1 MVESFDPF
9 RDWLEIEPHEHPV
22 DHYRLLGIRR
32 FESNP
37 EMIEAAADERM
48 NRIRSYQTGP
58 RGRLTQPI
66 LNAISK
72 ARLCLLDRQKRA
84 DYDHQL
90 QGLDQLTQEGDEGE
104 VTAEQS
110 AEISLAIK
118 DLHWTIND
126 LGIRRRSRL
135 PWISAVVVMVM
146 VEAIGIG
153 LWIRQ
158 RSNSDAEV
166 EQEEPLPVVEEPPAK
181 EDGLVVVGQEATGE
195 VNLSVSVAE
204 VKGENMQLDIARQQV
219 HGWKTADDW
228 VRWRFHVVDGLGSFL
243 LKVEYAAE
251 EQSGGGEFSV
261 QLDDQDPTLMDVV
274 STGSRTQFRN
284 DEKYVMIKS
293 TGEHTLTLRARRL
306 VGDELMV
313 LRSIKLVPTRR

>member
-1 MVESFDPF
+1 MVGSFDPF
-9 RDWLEIEPHEHPV
+9 LDWLDIEPHEHPV

-48 NRIRSYQTGP
+48 KRIRSYQTGP

-72 ARLCLLDRQKRA
+72 ARLCLLDRQERA

-90 QGLDQLTQEGDEGE
+90 QSLDQLTQEGDDGE

-135 PWISAVVVMVM
+135 PWISAVVVMVA
-146 VEAIGIG
+146 AIGIG
-153 LWIRQ
+153 LLIRDQ

-166 EQEEPLPVVEEPPAK
+166 EQEEPVVKEPPAK
-181 EDGLVVVGQEATGE
+181 EDGQVVVVQEATGE

-219 HGWKTADDW
+219 HGWKTADDL

-293 TGEHTLTLRARRL
+293 TGEHTLTLRACRL

>member
-1 MVESFDPF
+1 MVGSFDPF
-9 RDWLEIEPHEHPV
+9 LDWLDIEPHEHPV
-22 DHYRLLGIRR
+22 DHYRLLGLRR
-32 FESNP
+32 FESKP

-48 NRIRSYQTGP
+48 KRIRSYQTGP

-72 ARLCLLDRQKRA
+72 ARLCLLDRQERA

-90 QGLDQLTQEGDEGE
+90 QSLDQLTQEGDDGE

-118 DLHWTIND
+118 DLYWTIND

-135 PWISAVVVMVM
+135 PWISAVVVMVA
-146 VEAIGIG
+146 AIGIG
-153 LWIRQ
+153 LLIRDQ

-166 EQEEPLPVVEEPPAK
+166 EQEEPVVKEPPAK
-181 EDGLVVVGQEATGE
+181 EDGQVVVVQEATGE

-219 HGWKTADDW
+219 HGWKTEDDL

-274 STGSRTQFRN
+274 ATGSRTQFRN

-293 TGEHTLTLRARRL
+293 TGEHTLTLRALRL

>member
-1 MVESFDPF
+1 MADSFDPF

-22 DHYRLLGIRR
+22 DHYRLLGLRR

-48 NRIRSYQTGP
+48 KRIRSYQTGP

-72 ARLCLLDRQKRA
+72 ARLCLLDAHKRA

-90 QGLDQLTQEGDEGE
+90 QGLDQLTQQGDEGD
-104 VTAEQS
+104 VSAEQS

-118 DLHWTIND
+118 DLCWTIND

-135 PWISAVVVMVM
+135 PWISAVVVMVA
-146 VEAIGIG
+146 AIGIG
-153 LWIRQ
+153 LLIRDQ
-158 RSNSDAEV
+158 RSNSDTEV
-166 EQEEPLPVVEEPPAK
+166 KQEEPVVKEPPAK
-181 EDGLVVVGQEATGE
+181 EDGQVVVVQEATGE

-204 VKGENMQLDIARQQV
+204 VQGENMQLDIARQQV
-219 HGWKTADDW
+219 HGWKTTDDL

-274 STGSRTQFRN
+274 ATGSRTQFRN

-313 LRSIKLVPTRR
+313 LHSIKLVPTRR